1 MCGEYQKVC
10 LPDPGW
16 LGEMAMDTLLQ
27 QIVNG
32 ICQGSVYA
40 LIAIGYTMVYGII
53 KLINFAHCDIYMF
66 GAYAGYFAVCVFRFG
81 FSGTLIFA
89 MLACAI
95 LGMLIE
101 KIAYKPLRNSPKVT
115 LFITTMGVE
124 LLLQN
129 LMKTNLLAGPNS
141 LSFPELFPLKSY
153 NVGSVI
159 ISNYQII
166 AVLTTIALCILL
178 QLMVKKT
185 KVGRAMRATSYDSD
199 AAALMGINTN
209 RIISITFGIGSA
221 LAGTAGVLVG
231 LLYPK
236 LTPAMGVMPGL
247 KSFVAAVL
255 GGIGIIPGA
264 MFGGVVMGLIETL
277 SKVYISSGLS
287 DAISFSVLIIILLIK
302 PAGLFGK
309 NVREKV

>member
-1 MCGEYQKVC
+1 MN
-10 LPDPGW
+10 
-16 LGEMAMDTLLQ
+16 TLVQ

-66 GAYAGYFAVCVFRFG
+66 GAYAGYFAVSVCRFG
-81 FSGTLIFA
+81 FSGTLVFA
-89 MLACAI
+89 MVACAA

-101 KIAYKPLRNSPKVT
+101 RVAYKPLRNSPKVT

-129 LMKTNLLAGPNS
+129 LIKTNVLAGPNTK
-141 LSFPELFPLKSY
+141 SFPEILPLTSY
-153 NVGSVI
+153 KLGSII

-166 AVLTTIALCILL
+166 AVRTTLLLCIIL
-178 QLMVKKT
+178 QFIIKKT
-185 KVGRAMRATSYDSD
+185 SVGRAMRATSFDMD

-209 RIISITFGIGSA
+209 RVISLTFALGSL

-231 LLYPK
+231 MLYPK

-264 MFGGVVMGLIETL
+264 MVGGIIMGLIETL

-287 DAISFSVLIIILLIK
+287 DAIAFSILIIILLVK
-302 PAGLFGK
+302 PDGLFGK
-309 NVREKV
+309 NAREKV